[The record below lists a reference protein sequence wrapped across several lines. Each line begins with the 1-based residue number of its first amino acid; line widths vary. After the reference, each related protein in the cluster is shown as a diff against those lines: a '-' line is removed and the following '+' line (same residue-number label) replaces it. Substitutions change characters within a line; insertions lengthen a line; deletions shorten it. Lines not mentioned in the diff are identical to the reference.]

1 MSAHKFKGGIHPL
14 EGKELTAGKELR
26 IAPLFDKYIV
36 PVRQSIGAPPTLT
49 VKKGDTVKK
58 GQRIAEPGG
67 FVSVPLHSPV
77 CGTVGDIVEITGVT
91 GASEQAVEIIADGI
105 DEWDTGLDPIPNW
118 ADTEKD
124 VLKKRILD
132 AGIVGM
138 GGAAFPTHV
147 KLSPPPEK
155 NIDTLII
162 NGAECEPFLTADHR
176 LMLTRT
182 EEALTGIAIAA
193 KILKVSRIFV
203 GVEDNKMDAIE
214 KMTAAAAKFKITVV
228 PLHVKYPQGAEK
240 QLIYALTGRQV
251 LEGGLPMDVGCVVMN
266 IGTAAAVHDAV
277 VLGHPL
283 IERITTVTGT
293 PVVDPANYLARI
305 GTPIRKLLELCGGV
319 KENPAKVIM
328 GGPMM
333 GFAQSNIDVPVAK
346 NSSGV
351 LLMAPEEIEQF
362 EGNPCIRCSRCVKAC
377 PMNLLVP
384 TLSTMIEA
392 GEFAMAEQNYVM
404 DCVECGTCAYIC
416 PAKRP
421 LVQHFRRAKAE
432 ILAKRR
438 KK

>member
-36 PVRQSIGAPPTLT
+36 PVRQSIGAPTTLT

-91 GASEQAVEIIADGI
+91 GASEQAVEIIADGT

-155 NIDTLII
+155 NIDTLIV
-162 NGAECEPFLTADHR
+162 NGAECEPFLTADHH

-293 PVVDPANYLARI
+293 PVVDPANYLVRI

>member
-1 MSAHKFKGGIHPL
+1 MSARKFKGGIHPL

-36 PVRQSIGAPPTLT
+36 PVRQNIGAPPTLT
-49 VKKGDTVKK
+49 VKKGDAVKK

-77 CGTVGDIVEITGVT
+77 CGTVGDIIEITGVT
-91 GASEQAVEIIADGI
+91 GASEQAVEIIADGT
-105 DEWDTGLDPIPNW
+105 DEWDTGLDPIPDW

-155 NIDTLII
+155 NIDTLIV

-193 KILKVSRIFV
+193 KILNVSRIFV

-214 KMTAAAAKFKITVV
+214 KMAEAAAKFKITVV

-283 IERITTVTGT
+283 IERVTTVTGT
-293 PVVDPANYLARI
+293 PVVDPANYLVRI
-305 GTPIRKLLELCGGV
+305 GTPIRKLLELSGGV

-392 GEFAMAEQNYVM
+392 GEFAMAEHNYVM

>member
-77 CGTVGDIVEITGVT
+77 CGTVGDVVEITGVT
-91 GASEQAVEIIADGI
+91 GASEQAVEIIADGT

>member
-91 GASEQAVEIIADGI
+91 GASEQAVEIIADGT

-155 NIDTLII
+155 NIDTLIV

-182 EEALTGIAIAA
+182 EEALIGIAIAA

-214 KMTAAAAKFKITVV
+214 KMTTAAAKFKITVV

-351 LLMAPEEIEQF
+351 LLMVPEEIEQF

>member
-91 GASEQAVEIIADGI
+91 GASEQAVEIIADGT

-155 NIDTLII
+155 NIDTLIV

-305 GTPIRKLLELCGGV
+305 GTPIRKLLELSGGV

>member
-49 VKKGDTVKK
+49 VKKGDAVKK

-77 CGTVGDIVEITGVT
+77 CGTVGDVVEITGVT
-91 GASEQAVEIIADGI
+91 GASEQAVEIIADGT

-214 KMTAAAAKFKITVV
+214 KMAEAAAKFKITVV

-283 IERITTVTGT
+283 IERITTITGT

-305 GTPIRKLLELCGGV
+305 GTPIRKLLELSGGV

>member
-1 MSAHKFKGGIHPL
+1 MSARKFKGGIHPL

-36 PVRQSIGAPPTLT
+36 PVRQNIGAPPTLT
-49 VKKGDTVKK
+49 VKKGDAVKK

-77 CGTVGDIVEITGVT
+77 YGTVGDIVEITGVT
-91 GASEQAVEIIADGI
+91 GASEQAVEIIADGT
-105 DEWDTGLDPIPNW
+105 DEWDTGLDPIPDW

-155 NIDTLII
+155 NIDTLIV

-182 EEALTGIAIAA
+182 KEALTGIAIAA

-214 KMTAAAAKFKITVV
+214 KMAEAAAKFKITVV

-283 IERITTVTGT
+283 IERVTTVTGT
-293 PVVDPANYLARI
+293 PVVDPANYLVRI
-305 GTPIRKLLELCGGV
+305 GTPIRKLLELSGGV

-392 GEFAMAEQNYVM
+392 GEFTMAEHNYVM

>member
-1 MSAHKFKGGIHPL
+1 MSARKFKGGIHPL

-36 PVRQSIGAPPTLT
+36 PVRQNIGAPPTLT
-49 VKKGDTVKK
+49 VKKGDAVKK

-91 GASEQAVEIIADGI
+91 GASEQAVEIIADGT
-105 DEWDTGLDPIPNW
+105 DEWDTGLDPIPDW

-155 NIDTLII
+155 NIDTLIV

-214 KMTAAAAKFKITVV
+214 KMAEAAAKFKITVV

-283 IERITTVTGT
+283 IERVTTVTGT
-293 PVVDPANYLARI
+293 PVVDPANYLVRI
-305 GTPIRKLLELCGGV
+305 GTPIRKLLELSGGV

-362 EGNPCIRCSRCVKAC
+362 ESNPCIRCSRCVKAC

-392 GEFAMAEQNYVM
+392 GEFAMAEHNYVM

>member
-91 GASEQAVEIIADGI
+91 GASEQAVEIIADGT

-155 NIDTLII
+155 NIDTLIV

-182 EEALTGIAIAA
+182 EEALIGIAIAA

>member
-91 GASEQAVEIIADGI
+91 GASEQAVEIIADGT

-392 GEFAMAEQNYVM
+392 GEFAMAEHNYVM

>member
-91 GASEQAVEIIADGI
+91 GASEQAVEIIADGT

-203 GVEDNKMDAIE
+203 SSSPVFFEKQVKMQRLNSNI
-214 KMTAAAAKFKITVV
+214 
-228 PLHVKYPQGAEK
+228 PQGAQTTRNSNK
-240 QLIYALTGRQV
+240 KAQDLLNLV
-251 LEGGLPMDVGCVVMN
+251 LFV
-266 IGTAAAVHDAV
+266 
-277 VLGHPL
+277 
-283 IERITTVTGT
+283 
-293 PVVDPANYLARI
+293 
-305 GTPIRKLLELCGGV
+305 
-319 KENPAKVIM
+319 
-328 GGPMM
+328 
-333 GFAQSNIDVPVAK
+333 FVAFSYYK
-346 NSSGV
+346 DG
-351 LLMAPEEIEQF
+351 ADD
-362 EGNPCIRCSRCVKAC
+362 R
-377 PMNLLVP
+377 
-384 TLSTMIEA
+384 T
-392 GEFAMAEQNYVM
+392 
-404 DCVECGTCAYIC
+404 
-416 PAKRP
+416 
-421 LVQHFRRAKAE
+421 
-432 ILAKRR
+432 
-438 KK
+438 